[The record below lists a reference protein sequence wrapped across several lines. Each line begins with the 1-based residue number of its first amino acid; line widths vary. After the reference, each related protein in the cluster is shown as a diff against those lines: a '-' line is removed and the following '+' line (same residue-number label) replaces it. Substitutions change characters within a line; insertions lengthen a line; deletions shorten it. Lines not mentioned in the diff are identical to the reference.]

1 VGRVRKTL
9 RLLVLFCCVVV
20 LAVGANA
27 YADGPGGSTEHREGC
42 IDDATG
48 EEVPK
53 NPDGSCPEG
62 SSAATINDNDVTC
75 GSDDDV
81 AGLDV
86 SSSSSG
92 VEVCNDDADVP
103 IQGRVMAA
111 GDAANQSGYAGADGD
126 KDNVVPLDG
135 WIGVS
140 SESGTVVACGEREGI
155 SVLLT
160 MEGGNVERS
169 LEHAN
174 EEDDIGD
181 CVGI

>member
-1 VGRVRKTL
+1 MKAL
-9 RLLVLFCCVVV
+9 RLLVLVGLVAVV
-20 LAVGANA
+20 AIGANA
-27 YADGPGGSTEHREGC
+27 YADGPGGSTEHHEGC
-42 IDDATG
+42 IDDTTG
-48 EEVPK
+48 EEVAK

-86 SSSSSG
+86 SASSAG
-92 VEVCNDDADVP
+92 VEACNDDADVP
-103 IQGRVMAA
+103 LQGRIMAA
-111 GDAANQSGYAGADGD
+111 SDPANQSGYAGADGD

-135 WIGVS
+135 WLGLS
-140 SESGTVVACGEREGI
+140 TESGTIVACGEREGI

-174 EEDDIGD
+174 EEDDVGD
-181 CVGI
+181 CAGV